1 MTDLIESEDE
11 LLDPQPGPAA
21 AAAPHR
27 LAAAVHRLRARLPL
41 GGGGSETDPARRR
54 RMTLGALLAL
64 ALAAGAGATGVIVHS
79 RDLHTT
85 QAHAQDRMLLRLL
98 GGGATLTFDAGG
110 PGTGTASNLPG
121 TFGAPLNAYFT
132 LALRNDGA
140 KPLQVTG
147 VGISVARGGRARQ
160 ALVPDPRARRFGG
173 GDRPGRRALHRIG
186 PAAVP
191 VGRDRDRAHA
201 GREGR
206 GRR

>member
-21 AAAPHR
+21 AAPPHR
-27 LAAAVHRLRARLPL
+27 FGLAAAAHRLRERPPL
-41 GGGGSETDPARRR
+41 GAGCEIDPARRR
-54 RMTLGALLAL
+54 RMTWPPCWPWPWRPARGPPGCSCT
-64 ALAAGAGATGVIVHS
+64 AATCTP
-79 RDLHTT
+79 RE
-85 QAHAQDRMLLRLL
+85 AHAEDRMLLHLL

-147 VGISVARGGRARQ
+147 VGIWCPGWTCSAG
-160 ALVPDPRARRFGG
+160 PRSRPSRPAIPRR
-173 GDRPGRRALHRIG
+173 
-186 PAAVP
+186 
-191 VGRDRDRAHA
+191 
-201 GREGR
+201 
-206 GRR
+206 